1 MKELTLPVEELFK
14 EVQGEFSQ
22 DEKEMLNEFIEIC
35 IQAADKQISEE
46 TKAELKR
53 FYDNTAANKM
63 LKSTVTYL
71 CNVFGPCNTE
81 TEFRLFTAYAALA
94 VENALREAHYKEII
108 QALIQKQD
116 TTLN

>member
-14 EVQGEFSQ
+14 DIQGEFSQ
-22 DEKEMLNEFIEIC
+22 DERKLVDEFIEIC
-35 IQAADKQISEE
+35 IEAADNQISEE
-46 TKAELKR
+46 SKVELKR
-53 FYDNTAANKM
+53 FYDNSAASKM

-71 CNVFGPCNTE
+71 CNVFGPCSTE

-116 TTLN
+116 ITLN